1 MEDHDLTRYE
11 ITKPTYLS
19 LLQEIDKL
27 LNLSSNLNKSDLSEI
42 ETIFNNVTENID
54 RLTNQMDFQKST
66 MFFITILNTIVRM
79 SAISGSD
86 ILISRQAFQS
96 MYEKL
101 NYFIMYIL
109 NEKDCSPMFA
119 NDILD
124 SIFLNLVI
132 DDFVEICFK
141 RLLSNETI
149 LTIGFV
155 TTNEEFSQYDRI
167 DFPKIIEQYIGHAN
181 TCVSIAVIR
190 SKYEFSN
197 RYSSLMIYLQEFI
210 NNYLTTANHHH
221 IRTRLLYVI
230 ASILTLIWNLTDKIA
245 LIPIFIDTGYIQKSI
260 EWICTDIFASH
271 INILGNPIIS
281 IIHNLSRD
289 KIGLK
294 QLRTK
299 KTFDIL
305 MERKQLINDENNED
319 LTKVFGRAV
328 IALAVND
335 EQSENNKKFILD
347 TSEIL
352 YQSSKDANQD
362 VELKSDGYHLSELLE
377 LLHRAFTN
385 TYVIKHIL
393 EDMDNEKSAVI
404 QYFAELFLSFYGVL
418 LDPEPDELEKRAVK
432 YLVKILLQISSY
444 PEYLKELIENNQ
456 FYIIIQSLA
465 NRSQRDDVKRIWCN
479 IQQIMIPNV
488 PKKEMSP
495 MIYISYDYT
504 DEEFCREFVKEL
516 RKKSTIPI
524 WIDYENVELC
534 DGMWEYVSSTIL
546 SATVVIIL
554 VSTAYVESTDK
565 FQELSYIISTNKS
578 RDENKGLIIVTMEPN
593 FNFKRSW
600 MKDLLH
606 DKIMIPYDNNIGYMA
621 SNVCEQMGVSKKSLV
636 KSLRCQVR
644 NVQRKTVQSD
654 GFTENFESSP
664 TPTKAY
670 VQKESPNKTND
681 TNILSTSK
689 KESKNCIA
697 AGLMTQTGSAGD
709 LTWM

>member
-190 SKYEFSN
+190 SK
-197 RYSSLMIYLQEFI
+197 
-210 NNYLTTANHHH
+210 
-221 IRTRLLYVI
+221 
-230 ASILTLIWNLTDKIA
+230 
-245 LIPIFIDTGYIQKSI
+245 
-260 EWICTDIFASH
+260 
-271 INILGNPIIS
+271 
-281 IIHNLSRD
+281 D